1 MVTGKLAAGRWVSKY
16 TLAWQKRDAKAA
28 ASLFTEDALYRSH
41 PFRPAVNGRGRVLEY
56 TLGAFDLDEVYEVR
70 FGRPVVEGV
79 RVAVEYWGVMREDGK
94 DVTIAGCVMLRFARN
109 GLCNE
114 LRDYWIL
121 KEERIP
127 APKELLTGRQ
137 RETGTV
143 EGSIPKTGPV
153 PNPVS

>member
-1 MVTGKLAAGRWVSKY
+1 MVTRKLATGRWVSKY
-16 TLAWQKRDAKAA
+16 ILAWQKRDAKAA

-70 FGRPVVEGV
+70 FGKPVVEGA

-109 GLCNE
+109 GLCSE
-114 LRDYWIL
+114 LRDYWTL
-121 KEERIP
+121 KEGRIP
-127 APKELLTGRQ
+127 APKELLTGKQ
-137 RETGTV
+137 REGKTAGET
-143 EGSIPKTGPV
+143 SPKTIPEL
-153 PNPVS
+153 NPSS